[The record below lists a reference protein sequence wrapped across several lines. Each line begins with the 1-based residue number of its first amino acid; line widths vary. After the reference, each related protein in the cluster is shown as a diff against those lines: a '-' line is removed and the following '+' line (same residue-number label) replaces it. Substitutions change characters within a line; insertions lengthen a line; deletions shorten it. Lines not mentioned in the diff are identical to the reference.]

1 MTKDESHGGVGIG
14 GGGVL
19 WAAALEEDRDDD
31 YDNDNNNNFF
41 GQETTMEG
49 DYCPFVTVV
58 SSSLEEDWDVHSEL
72 SLDEEEEEEET
83 PVETTRPT
91 LFPPSCTFLSFLELE
106 TPILT
111 ARDFHSLVRA
121 CQEREEQDWPSDED
135 CDPPTVCQHMILS
148 PMKDMEEET
157 NMRSIIVYGEI

>member
-1 MTKDESHGGVGIG
+1 MTKEESPGGNI

-31 YDNDNNNNFF
+31 NYDNNNFF
-41 GQETTMEG
+41 GQETTRMMEG

-58 SSSLEEDWDVHSEL
+58 SSSVEADWDVHSEL

-91 LFPPSCTFLSFLELE
+91 LFPPPPPCTFLSSLELE
-106 TPILT
+106 LPILT
-111 ARDFHSLVRA
+111 PRDFHSLVRA